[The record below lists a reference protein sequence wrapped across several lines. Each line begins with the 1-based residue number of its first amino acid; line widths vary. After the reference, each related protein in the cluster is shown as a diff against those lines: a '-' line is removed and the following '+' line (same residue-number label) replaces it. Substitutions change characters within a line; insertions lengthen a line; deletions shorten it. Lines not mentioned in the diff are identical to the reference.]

1 MFTNNQIAL
10 ENLPRIENLEL
21 LGIAS
26 KYKTI
31 LVVNRIVGF
40 VGFLIIFLILDTFV
54 VDESFPVT
62 VFWTITVAWCLVFV
76 LSLVFAD
83 LSFKSRQ
90 YGLRDKDITYSKG
103 VLVHS
108 VTTLPFNRI
117 QHVEISR
124 TFLARKFGL
133 ATLHL
138 YSAGQSGSDLSIKG
152 LPFEVAQS
160 LKTFLTNKLNEQS

>member
-1 MFTNNQIAL
+1 MFTNNQITIESLPKLEDLKLSKIAL
-10 ENLPRIENLEL
+10 
-21 LGIAS
+21 
-26 KYKTI
+26 KYRTI
-31 LVVNRIVGF
+31 LFLNCSTIF
-40 VGFLIIFLILDTFV
+40 LGFLIIFLILDTFV
-54 VDESFPVT
+54 VDESLPK
-62 VFWTITVAWCLVFV
+62 TIFFGILVVWGLAFG
-76 LSLVFAD
+76 LSLGYANM
-83 LSFKSRQ
+83 SFNKRQ
-90 YGLRDKDITYSKG
+90 YALRDQDITYSKG

-152 LPFEVAQS
+152 LPLEVAQS
-160 LKTFLTNKLNEQS
+160 LKTFLSSKLNE